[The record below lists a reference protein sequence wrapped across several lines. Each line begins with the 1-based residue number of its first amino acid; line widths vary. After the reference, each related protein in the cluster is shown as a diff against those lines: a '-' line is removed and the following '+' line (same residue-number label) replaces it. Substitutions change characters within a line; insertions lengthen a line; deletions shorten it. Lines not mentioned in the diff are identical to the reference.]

1 MSKKHTVAQL
11 ITVDRV
17 QRFNSQII
25 VGIIASILIS
35 VVMAGML
42 LEVTP
47 PSKVAWWLSAFLVT
61 SLIRLSV
68 YSYYRRRGTTIESVG
83 MQKNLLLLSLFF
95 AGCMWGTAAIFL
107 FPYNSITH
115 QVLLAFVLGGMVA
128 GSVNIFASIMTS
140 FYVFSIPTIV
150 PLTVV
155 LFSIGDRLHMA
166 MGLMLAIF
174 VLFMAL
180 ANRKINL
187 EIYAF
192 LLRKHQN
199 LELIRN
205 LEQEIGVRQAAE
217 EKLLLKNQQ
226 IESIVEERTV
236 ELRQVNEQLL
246 AEIDERI
253 EAEKA
258 LKESE
263 LKYRELANSLPQIIF
278 ETDAGGRITFA
289 NRNAGELLGYAETDF
304 RQGLSAFDVLAASQ
318 TAQPA
323 AGLHAVLQGRPLT
336 GEEYQAHGKDGRSF
350 PVSVH
355 AAPVSQHG
363 AIVGVRGLIIDLTE
377 QKRIEAEQHR
387 LQNQLQA
394 VQKMEV
400 LGAVAGGVAHD
411 LNNILSAIVSYP
423 DLLLMQIPPDSSLRQ
438 PLLIMQE
445 SGKRAAAVV
454 QDLLTLTRRGVVVE
468 EVLNLNEL
476 IERYLQSPEHE
487 RLMQAHPGVRV
498 RVALEAQL
506 LNMTGSKVH
515 LLKTVMNLVFN
526 AAEAMPDG
534 GLIDVAT
541 GNCRLDRPLRKYDA
555 VVPGEYVTLTVA
567 DTGTGI
573 APEDID
579 RIFEPFFTRKKMG
592 RSGTGLGMAVVWGA
606 VEDHGGY
613 IDVTSVEHQGTRFA
627 LYFPATRRETDGDE
641 QPAPIA
647 AWQGKGE
654 SILVVDDV
662 PVQRRIASDL
672 LTHLGYQVA
681 TAQSGEE
688 AVELLRARPVDLV
701 VLDMIMAP
709 GMDGLDAFR
718 QIRRM
723 YPGQRAVI
731 ASGYSETER
740 VREALALGAGPYV
753 KKPYTWITLGQAVKT
768 ALNGAET
775 TPQAF
780 GPAGEA

>member
-1 MSKKHTVAQL
+1 MRADHSVAEL

-17 QRFNSQII
+17 QRFTSQII

-35 VVMAGML
+35 LVMAGML

-47 PSKVAWWLSAFLVT
+47 GRKVAWWLAAALLT
-61 SLIRLSV
+61 SMLRLSV
-68 YSYYRRRGTTIESVG
+68 YLYYHRRGTTVESVRL
-83 MQKNLLLLSLFF
+83 QKNLLLLSLFF

-107 FPYNSITH
+107 FPYNSIAH

-150 PLTVV
+150 PLMAV
-155 LFSIGDRLHMA
+155 LFSIGDRLHLA
-166 MGLMLAIF
+166 MGLMLSIF

-187 EIYAF
+187 EIYEF

-205 LEQEIGVRQAAE
+205 LEQEIRVRRTAE
-217 EKLLLKNQQ
+217 DKLRAQKQQ

-236 ELRQVNEQLL
+236 ALRQVNEQLL
-246 AEIDERI
+246 AEINERI

-278 ETDAGGRITFA
+278 ETDADGRITFA
-289 NRNAGELLGYAETDF
+289 NRNAGKLLGYAETDF
-304 RQGLSAFDVLAASQ
+304 NQGVNAFDVLANAQ
-318 TAQPA
+318 GDQPA
-323 AGLHAVLQGRPLT
+323 PGLRTVLQGRPLA
-336 GEEYQAHGKDGRSF
+336 GEECLARGKDGRCF

-355 AAPVSQHG
+355 AAPVLQHG
-363 AIVGVRGLIIDLTE
+363 AVVGVRGLIIDLTE
-377 QKRIEAEQHR
+377 QKRIEAEQQR
-387 LQNQLQA
+387 LQVQLQA

-423 DLLLMQIPPDSSLRQ
+423 DLLLMQTPPDSSLRQ

-468 EVLNLNEL
+468 EVLNLNEI
-476 IERYLQSPEHE
+476 IERHLQSPEHE

-498 RVALEAQL
+498 RVALDERL

-534 GLIDVAT
+534 GFIDVAT
-541 GNCRLDRPLRKYDA
+541 GNCRLDEPLRKYDA
-555 VVPGEYVTLTVA
+555 VVPGEYVALTVA

-606 VEDHGGY
+606 VQDHCGY

-627 LYFPATRRETDGDE
+627 LYFPATRRETDGGD

-662 PVQRRIASDL
+662 PEQRRIASDL
-672 LTHLGYQVA
+672 LTHLGYQVEA
-681 TAQSGEE
+681 AASGEE

-718 QIRRM
+718 AIRRM
-723 YPGQRAVI
+723 YPAQRAVI
-731 ASGYSETER
+731 ASGYSETDR

-768 ALNGAET
+768 ALEGAEAA
-775 TPQAF
+775 PIA
-780 GPAGEA
+780 GGSSGEA

>member
-1 MSKKHTVAQL
+1 MNADHSVAEL
-11 ITVDRV
+11 INVDRV
-17 QRFNSQII
+17 QRFTSQII

-35 VVMAGML
+35 LIMAGML
-42 LEVTP
+42 HEVTP
-47 PSKVAWWLSAFLVT
+47 GRKVRWWLAAALLT
-61 SLIRLSV
+61 SLLRLSV
-68 YSYYRRRGTTIESVG
+68 YLYYHWRGTTVESVRL
-83 MQKNLLLLSLFF
+83 QKNLLLLSLFF
-95 AGCMWGTAAIFL
+95 AGCMWGAAAIFL
-107 FPYNSITH
+107 FPYNSIAH

-150 PLTVV
+150 PLMVV
-155 LFSIGDRLHMA
+155 LFSIGDRLHLAMA
-166 MGLMLAIF
+166 LMLSIF

-187 EIYAF
+187 EIYEF

-205 LEQEIGVRQAAE
+205 LEQEIRVRQTAE
-217 EKLLLKNQQ
+217 DKLRAQKQQ

-236 ELRQVNEQLL
+236 ALRLVNEQLL
-246 AEIDERI
+246 AEINERI

-278 ETDAGGRITFA
+278 ETDGDGRITFA
-289 NRNAGELLGYAETDF
+289 NRNAGKLLGYDETDF
-304 RQGLSAFDVLAASQ
+304 ARGLSAFDVLAAAQSD
-318 TAQPA
+318 QPA
-323 AGLHAVLQGRPLT
+323 AGLRAVLQGRPLV
-336 GEEYQAHGKDGRSF
+336 GEECLAHGKDGRCF

-355 AAPVSQHG
+355 AAPVTQHG
-363 AIVGVRGLIIDLTE
+363 AVVGVRGLMIDLTE
-377 QKRIEAEQHR
+377 QKRIEAEQQR
-387 LQNQLQA
+387 LQGQLQA
-394 VQKMEV
+394 VQKMEA

-423 DLLLMQIPPDSSLRQ
+423 DLLLMQTPPDSSLRQ

-468 EVLNLNEL
+468 EVLNLNEIVEL
-476 IERYLQSPEHE
+476 YLQSPEHE
-487 RLMQAHPGVRV
+487 RLMQVHPGVRV
-498 RVALEAQL
+498 RVALDERL
-506 LNMTGSKVH
+506 LNMTGSRVH

-534 GLIDVAT
+534 GFIDVAT
-541 GNCRLDRPLRKYDA
+541 SNCRLDRPLRKYDA
-555 VVPGEYVTLTVA
+555 VVPGEYAALTVA
-567 DTGTGI
+567 DAGTGI

-606 VEDHGGY
+606 VQDHGGY
-613 IDVTSVEHQGTRFA
+613 IDVTSVERQGARFN
-627 LYFPATRRETDGDE
+627 LYFPATRRETDGGD

-662 PVQRRIASDL
+662 PEQRRIASDL
-672 LTHLGYQVA
+672 LTHLGYQVEA
-681 TAQSGEE
+681 AASGEE

-718 QIRRM
+718 AIKTM
-723 YPGQRAVI
+723 YPAQRAVI
-731 ASGYSETER
+731 ASGYSETDR

-768 ALNGAET
+768 ALEGAEP
-775 TPQAF
+775 TPMAS
-780 GPAGEA
+780 GSSGEA